1 MPRCS
6 RSCTI
11 LAATRFVIADSA
23 MVVRV
28 LHRSGV
34 TVKDIVVFMLL
45 RAARLESA
53 EDIAHD
59 GVDVAAAVVA
69 EGGHPGIELAPSH
82 ENLAAGAVGGDRMG
96 RVLE

>member
-28 LHRSGV
+28 LHRSRV

-59 GVDVAAAVVA
+59 GVDVAAPVVA
-69 EGGHPGIELAPSH
+69 VGVDPRIELAPAH
-82 ENLAAGAVGGDRMG
+82 KNLAAGAVGGDRVG
-96 RVLE
+96 RIL